1 MCVCVFSALLSTPTV
16 LPTHYCNFLIS
27 SLQVG
32 VRISCMVEIIPQGDV
47 LTPFVGFFP
56 MKTMRSATHLGKKKL
71 KRKKTCRFKKKGTIL
86 LKSLL
91 SNSEN

>member
-56 MKTMRSATHLGKKKL
+56 DVDNAFGNTFVKKKNE
-71 KRKKTCRFKKKGTIL
+71 KEKGL
-86 LKSLL
+86 PL
-91 SNSEN
+91 